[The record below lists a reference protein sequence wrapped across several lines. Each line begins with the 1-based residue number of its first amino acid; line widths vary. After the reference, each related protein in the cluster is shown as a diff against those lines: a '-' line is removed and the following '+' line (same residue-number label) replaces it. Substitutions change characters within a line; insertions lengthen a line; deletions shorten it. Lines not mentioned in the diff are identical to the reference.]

1 MGSIPK
7 IEKFVCESC
16 VEDKMKHTLL
26 NASKDAMKLLPNTG
40 TCPKCKNLVVKTSGC
55 DHIHCTCGAH
65 WCFRCEKQFHDAE
78 DCYEHMESC
87 YGDDE
92 KKKDNKKVVGFLS
105 SWTEK
110 RKKKKKKKKKDG
122 KDDDTKKNRTA

>member
-1 MGSIPK
+1 M
-7 IEKFVCESC
+7 
-16 VEDKMKHTLL
+16 
-26 NASKDAMKLLPNTG
+26 
-40 TCPKCKNLVVKTSGC
+40 VKTSGC

-110 RKKKKKKKKKDG
+110 KKKKKKKKKKDG